1 MAELFT
7 VAGREKWWS
16 LDLELVVGMVLR
28 VQRTPGNVAILVVEV
43 VAVVV
48 VVVIVVVRK
57 IGCCVR
63 VFFCCV
69 DGFFGRRKCEEFFIP
84 KDRITTKIEGNR

>member
-43 VAVVV
+43 V
-48 VVVIVVVRK
+48 VIVVIK
-57 IGCCVR
+57 ISCCVR
-63 VFFCCV
+63 VFLLLC
-69 DGFFGRRKCEEFFIP
+69 GRIFRK
-84 KDRITTKIEGNR
+84 TKM

>member
-43 VAVVV
+43 VAVVI
-48 VVVIVVVRK
+48 VVVIK
-57 IGCCVR
+57 IGCVR
-63 VFFCCV
+63 VFSVVVWTDFSE
-69 DGFFGRRKCEEFFIP
+69 GRIFMP

>member
-48 VVVIVVVRK
+48 VVIVVVIK

-63 VFFCCV
+63 VF
-69 DGFFGRRKCEEFFIP
+69 RKEEFFYTRTGSQQ
-84 KDRITTKIEGNR
+84 K